1 MKKLMW
7 YAALCC
13 SMMLA
18 ACGGGGGDSGTAPF
32 PTPGDPGP
40 GDPGTSG
47 AAIAVSL
54 SQTVVTQGSP
64 ATVTATLT
72 DAGTGSPLAG
82 KVVTFTT
89 TGGLGV
95 FSPTAGTALTDA
107 NGRAVVS
114 VSPASASANG
124 AAEVTATATI
134 NGETVTDSEGFQF
147 TASNVTISS
156 FTADIGSGTLSAY
169 GQTTA
174 TVNLAGAAGV
184 PVTVNLTSTC
194 VAASKAEISPASLT
208 TTTGVA
214 TFTYRDNGC
223 GATQTT
229 DTLQASLAST
239 AATAQATIALAAPA
253 VSSIGFA
260 SATPATI
267 FLKGSGLG
275 ESSAVSFEIKDSAGN
290 PLPNRSVTLE
300 LTTLTGGLTLEGGSV
315 PVVRTSDANGLV
327 TVLVNSGTV
336 PTPVR
341 VRATLTGTTVS
352 TVSSSLTVAV
362 GLPSQ
367 INFGLAQA
375 TINIE
380 GYDYIDTPNTYTV
393 IASDR
398 SGNPVPVG
406 TAINFV
412 TEGGQIQASRTIVH
426 SNGIARADAA
436 FVSNVP
442 RPADGRV
449 TILAYAL
456 GEESFKDLNGNN
468 LFDSG
473 EPFQDLGDVYKDR
486 LFDDVFDAN
495 NDEFVPLGLTGS
507 SACVVSVQ
515 PELVLNASIPTRA
528 GTCDGVW
535 GPAYVRRATE
545 TVLSTSAA
553 DPVWFPGD
561 EPANLTPA
569 STVTRQVGSSAAP
582 TVTMNR
588 VHGSRITG
596 LGDRGNLT
604 FMVRDANGVRINP
617 VAAGSTISVEG
628 TTGLTVRVMAGSPVA
643 NSSEATAA
651 TVAYEF
657 SATAGSGTLTIRIT
671 SPKGLTTVL
680 QLDLVK
686 V

>member
-7 YAALCC
+7 FAALCC

-18 ACGGGGGDSGTAPF
+18 ACGGGGGGAGDAPF
-32 PTPGDPGP
+32 PGPPSGPNNPGT
-40 GDPGTSG
+40 TSG
-47 AAIAVSL
+47 AEIAVAL

-72 DAGTGSPLAG
+72 DSGTGSPLAG

-114 VSPASASANG
+114 VSPASPSANG
-124 AAEVTATATI
+124 AAEVTASATV
-134 NGETVTDSEGFQF
+134 NGETVTSSTGFQF

-156 FTADIGSGTLSAY
+156 FTADIGAGTLSAY

-174 TVNLAGAAGV
+174 TVNLTGAAGV
-184 PVTVNLTSTC
+184 PVTVNMTSTC
-194 VAASKAEISPASLT
+194 VASGKAEISPTSLT

-214 TFTYRDNGC
+214 TFTYRDIGC
-223 GATQTT
+223 GATQAT
-229 DTLQASLAST
+229 DALQASLAST
-239 AATAQATIALAAPA
+239 AATAQATIAIAAPA
-253 VSSIGFA
+253 VSSIGFT
-260 SATPATI
+260 SATPSTI

-300 LTTLTGGLTLEGGSV
+300 LTTVSGGLTLEGGSV
-315 PVVRTSDANGLV
+315 PVVRTSDANGIV

-341 VRATLTGTTVS
+341 VRATLTNTTVS
-352 TVSSSLTVAV
+352 TVSSLLTVAV

-380 GYDYIDTPNTYTV
+380 GFDYIDTPNTYTV

-398 SGNPVPVG
+398 SGNPVPAG

-426 SNGIARADAA
+426 TGVGIARADAA
-436 FVSNVP
+436 FVSNLP

-468 LFDSG
+468 LFDTG

-486 LFDDVFDAN
+486 LYDDVFDGT
-495 NDEFVPLGLTGS
+495 NDEFVPLGLSGS
-507 SACVVSVQ
+507 SACVTSTQ
-515 PELVLNASIPTRA
+515 PELVLNASIPTRPA
-528 GTCDGVW
+528 TCDGVW
-535 GPAYVRRATE
+535 GPAYVRRAVE

-553 DPVWFPGD
+553 DPVWIPGAA
-561 EPANLTPA
+561 PANLTPGA
-569 STVTRQVGSSAAP
+569 SVVRQVGSSAAP
-582 TVTMNR
+582 TVTMQR
-588 VHGSRITG
+588 VHGSGITSAG
-596 LGDRGNLT
+596 ASGSLT
-604 FMVRDANGVRINP
+604 FMLRDANGVRINP

-628 TTGLTVRVMAGSPVA
+628 TTGLTVKVVGGSPVP
-643 NSSEATAA
+643 STSEATSATVSYEFAA
-651 TVAYEF
+651 TAM
-657 SATAGSGTLTIRIT
+657 SGTLTIRIT
-671 SPKGLTTVL
+671 SPKGLITVVTVN
-680 QLDLVK
+680 LVK
-686 V
+686 